1 MALNLLGS
9 GQFLRAVTGGHISPA
24 VTLRRLCGPPHNRLD
39 AGTDLFGSWLV
50 EVTYGR
56 IGAPGRS
63 VRYVVDGEEEARQ
76 LVRKTLRRRAT
87 AKKRIGV
94 GYRFRELA
102 DPWGW
107 VPLPVQ

>member
-1 MALNLLGS
+1 M
-9 GQFLRAVTGGHISPA
+9 
-24 VTLRRLCGPPHNRLD
+24 
-39 AGTDLFGSWLV
+39 

-63 VRYVVDGEEEARQ
+63 VRYVLNGEEEARQ

-87 AKKRIGV
+87 AKERIGV
-94 GYRFRELA
+94 PYRFRELA